1 MKIFFRRRDPI
12 FGPRAKNRV
21 SAFFT
26 TASCC
31 IYYLNLRINSFNKTL
46 LDANNTWALL
56 INDKAE
62 FAGLIEIEIK
72 SLENKEGE
80 GWRIP
85 LLNTT
90 P

>member
-1 MKIFFRRRDPI
+1 M
-12 FGPRAKNRV
+12 V
-21 SAFFT
+21 SNYFKDFEKAGANLSSNDKET
-26 TASCC
+26 LKAYNTKLAS
-31 IYYLNLRINSFNKTL
+31 LINSFNKTL
-46 LDANNTWALL
+46 LDANNIWALL